1 MEEHEEL
8 EDEEELEE
16 DWEEPVWELGPE
28 EGKDWRFNWLSDPDH
43 LDLNFQGWYV

>member
-1 MEEHEEL
+1 LDVEEHEEL

-28 EGKDWRFNWLSDPDH
+28 EGKDWRFNWLSDSFSSNSPK
-43 LDLNFQGWYV
+43 VPK